1 MRRVM
6 PLDVG
11 HAFHT
16 PLLAEAAE
24 ELHGLLATLDFR
36 ESAAPVVSNVDALGH
51 TDPACWA
58 DQLTRHL
65 VEPVR
70 WRESQR
76 ALAASG
82 ATAFVEAGP
91 GKVLAG
97 LAKRTVP
104 DVAVHDLTVPADLDL
119 VAGAL
124 APTGVPR

>member
-1 MRRVM
+1 M
-6 PLDVG
+6 
-11 HAFHT
+11 
-16 PLLAEAAE
+16 
-24 ELHGLLATLDFR
+24 
-36 ESAAPVVSNVDALGH
+36 SNTDALGH
-51 TDPACWA
+51 TDPACWP

-76 ALAASG
+76 TLAASG

-104 DVAVHDLTVPADLDL
+104 DITVHDLIVPADLSP